1 MRGDEDVTAF
11 HTVANSWSR
20 YRGTRLSKLQARYRK
35 LLVSANHS
43 SESTLSTPNTSI
55 RAVKVH
61 RKSVTSVGM
70 FLGIVV
76 TVVFYLVAPAIAT
89 YFSGGP
95 QFVQRYFCGHPIEY
109 VTSGLFFVGMG
120 ILAVKWKQLPTDRA
134 AIASV
139 KELATTA
146 DWAHADAASG
156 PVQCLTA
163 WQAGSHR
170 DVWRST
176 SMWHRV
182 QDVLHYLNAGRNDG
196 LEDHLKYLA
205 DLSVDRL
212 IQSFSLIRTVTWA
225 VPIMGFLG
233 TVVGITLA
241 IANVTPEQLDSS
253 LPEVTAGLA
262 VAFDTTAQALTMS
275 MLLVFATY
283 LVERDEQAILN
294 EVEQFGIDSLVPFIS
309 QSDAAEPASGLPAL
323 ANWTAEILAQQ
334 TDSWS
339 RHLTTM
345 QSDWAETLNFQTDS
359 LAQALSDE
367 TAATL
372 QSHRQASDS
381 ARDQYAAT
389 LQQSSQM
396 FVQQMQKTLMTF
408 VDRVDLWQ
416 NAMRESSLAS
426 AGQAEELHRL
436 GRTMLQL
443 TEAEQKLVQLQE
455 SLNENLQT
463 LQMVATLEQ
472 TVQSLNA
479 AVSILTSKSYMRAA
493 A

>member
-1 MRGDEDVTAF
+1 M
-11 HTVANSWSR
+11 
-20 YRGTRLSKLQARYRK
+20 
-35 LLVSANHS
+35 SANRTPES
-43 SESTLSTPNTSI
+43 STSAASTSV
-55 RAVKVH
+55 RAV
-61 RKSVTSVGM
+61 RMQNRSVTSVGM
-70 FLGIVV
+70 FLGIAA
-76 TVVFYLVAPAIAT
+76 TVVFYLAAPRIAGF
-89 YFSGGP
+89 FSGGP
-95 QFVQRYFCGHPIEY
+95 EFVQRYFCGHPLEY
-109 VTSGLFFVGMG
+109 VTSALFFVGMG
-120 ILAVKWKQLPTDRA
+120 ILAAKWKLIPNERA
-134 AIASV
+134 VITSV
-139 KELATTA
+139 SELAKTA
-146 DWAHADAASG
+146 DWTHRDSG
-156 PVQCLTA
+156 SGVVQKLTA
-163 WQAGSHR
+163 WQAAADR
-170 DVWRST
+170 DAWRST
-176 SMWHRV
+176 SMWNRV
-182 QDVLHYLNAGRNDG
+182 QDVLHYVNAGRNGG

-212 IQSFSLIRTVTWA
+212 IQSYSLIRTVTWA

-233 TVVGITLA
+233 TVIGITMA

-275 MLLVFATY
+275 MLLVFATF
-283 LVERDEQAILN
+283 LVERSEQSILN
-294 EVEQFGIDSLVPFIS
+294 DVEQFGIDSLVPFIGEAEA
-309 QSDAAEPASGLPAL
+309 DAAEPASGLPAL

-339 RHLTTM
+339 RHLAAM
-345 QSDWAETLNFQTDS
+345 QSGWAETLNSQTDS

-367 TAATL
+367 TTATL
-372 QSHRQASDS
+372 QSHRVASDS

-396 FVQQMQKTLMTF
+396 FVQQMQKTMMTF

-455 SLNENLQT
+455 ALNDNLQT
-463 LQMVATLEQ
+463 LQMVSTLEQ

-479 AVSILTSKSYMRAA
+479 AVSILTSKTSMRVAA
-493 A
+493 

>member
-1 MRGDEDVTAF
+1 VWLTPALVFNDQ
-11 HTVANSWSR
+11 NC
-20 YRGTRLSKLQARYRK
+20 RLATGK
-35 LLVSANHS
+35 LLVSANDISEVATS
-43 SESTLSTPNTSI
+43 SV
-55 RAVKVH
+55 RAAKIH
-61 RKSVTSVGM
+61 RKSVTGLGT
-70 FLGIVV
+70 FLGIAA

-89 YFSGGP
+89 YFHRGP
-95 QFVQRYFCGHPIEY
+95 ELVQRYFCGHPIEY

-134 AIASV
+134 VIANV
-139 KELATTA
+139 KELAATA
-146 DWAHADAASG
+146 QWTQGEAGSG
-156 PVQCLTA
+156 AVQSLTA
-163 WQAGSHR
+163 WQAASHR

-182 QDVLHYLNAGRNDG
+182 QDVLHYVNAGRNDG

-283 LVERDEQAILN
+283 LVERDEQAVLN
-294 EVEQFGIDSLVPFIS
+294 DVEQFGIDSLVPCIS
-309 QSDAAEPASGLPAL
+309 QSDAAAAEPASGFPAL
-323 ANWTAEILAQQ
+323 ANWTAEILTQQ
-334 TDSWS
+334 TESWN
-339 RHLTTM
+339 RHLAAM
-345 QSDWAETLNFQTDS
+345 QSGWAETLNIQTDS
-359 LAQALSDE
+359 LAQALADE
-367 TAATL
+367 TTATL
-372 QSHRQASDS
+372 QSHRHAADT
-381 ARDQYAAT
+381 ARDQYTAT

-396 FVQQMQKTLMTF
+396 FVQQMQQTMFAFL
-408 VDRVDLWQ
+408 DRVDLWQ

-455 SLNENLQT
+455 TLNENLQT

>member
-1 MRGDEDVTAF
+1 
-11 HTVANSWSR
+11 
-20 YRGTRLSKLQARYRK
+20 
-35 LLVSANHS
+35 
-43 SESTLSTPNTSI
+43 
-55 RAVKVH
+55 
-61 RKSVTSVGM
+61 
-70 FLGIVV
+70 
-76 TVVFYLVAPAIAT
+76 
-89 YFSGGP
+89 
-95 QFVQRYFCGHPIEY
+95 
-109 VTSGLFFVGMG
+109 
-120 ILAVKWKQLPTDRA
+120 
-134 AIASV
+134 
-139 KELATTA
+139 
-146 DWAHADAASG
+146 
-156 PVQCLTA
+156 
-163 WQAGSHR
+163 
-170 DVWRST
+170 
-176 SMWHRV
+176 MWHRV
-182 QDVLHYLNAGRNDG
+182 QDVLHYVNAGRNDG

-294 EVEQFGIDSLVPFIS
+294 DVEQFGIDSLVPFIS
-309 QSDAAEPASGLPAL
+309 QSDAAAAEPASGLPAL
-323 ANWTAEILAQQ
+323 ATWTAEILAQQ

-339 RHLTTM
+339 QHLTAM
-345 QSDWAETLNFQTDS
+345 QSGWAETLNSQTDS

-367 TAATL
+367 TTATL
-372 QSHRQASDS
+372 QSHRYASDT

-396 FVQQMQKTLMTF
+396 FVQQMQQSMMNF

-479 AVSILTSKSYMRAA
+479 AVSILTSKSSMRVAA
-493 A
+493 

>member
-1 MRGDEDVTAF
+1 M
-11 HTVANSWSR
+11 
-20 YRGTRLSKLQARYRK
+20 
-35 LLVSANHS
+35 
-43 SESTLSTPNTSI
+43 TSI
-55 RAVKVH
+55 G
-61 RKSVTSVGM
+61 T
-70 FLGIVV
+70 FLGIAV
-76 TVVFYLVAPAIAT
+76 TVVFYLVAPPIAKC
-89 YFSGGP
+89 FSGGP
-95 QFVQRYFCGHPIEY
+95 EFLYRYFCSHPIEY
-109 VTSGLFFVGMG
+109 VTSGLFFVGMA
-120 ILAVKWKQLPTDRA
+120 ILAAKWKQLPTDRA
-134 AIASV
+134 VIANV
-139 KELATTA
+139 KELASTA
-146 DWAHADAASG
+146 QWVPTEAGSG
-156 PVQCLTA
+156 AVQSLTA
-163 WQAGSHR
+163 WQAASHR
-170 DVWRST
+170 DDWKST

-182 QDVLHYLNAGRNDG
+182 QDVLHYVNAGRHDG

-253 LPEVTAGLA
+253 MPEVTAGLA

-294 EVEQFGIDSLVPFIS
+294 DVEQFGIDSLVPFIS
-309 QSDAAEPASGLPAL
+309 QSDAVAAEPASGLPAL
-323 ANWTAEILAQQ
+323 ANWTAEILTQQ

-339 RHLTTM
+339 RHLAAM
-345 QSDWAETLNFQTDS
+345 QSGWAETLNFQTDS

-367 TAATL
+367 TTATL
-372 QSHRQASDS
+372 QSHRHASDT

-396 FVQQMQKTLMTF
+396 FVQQMQQTLTTF

-455 SLNENLQT
+455 TLNENLHT

>member
-1 MRGDEDVTAF
+1 MTK
-11 HTVANSWSR
+11 T
-20 YRGTRLSKLQARYRK
+20 GT
-35 LLVSANHS
+35 
-43 SESTLSTPNTSI
+43 
-55 RAVKVH
+55 
-61 RKSVTSVGM
+61 
-70 FLGIVV
+70 FLGITV
-76 TVVFYLVAPAIAT
+76 TVVFYMVAPAIAT
-89 YFSGGP
+89 YFRGGP
-95 QFVQRYFCGHPIEY
+95 EFVQRYFCGHPIEY
-109 VTSGLFFVGMG
+109 VTSGLFFVGMA
-120 ILAVKWKQLPTDRA
+120 ILAAKWRQLPTDRA
-134 AIASV
+134 VIANV

-146 DWAHADAASG
+146 GWMQTEAGTGA
-156 PVQCLTA
+156 VQSLTA
-163 WQAGSHR
+163 WQAAPLR
-170 DVWRST
+170 ADWRST

-182 QDVLHYLNAGRNDG
+182 QDVLHYVNAGRNDG

-212 IQSFSLIRTVTWA
+212 VQSFSLIRTVTWA

-309 QSDAAEPASGLPAL
+309 QSHASPDEPATGLPAL

-339 RHLTTM
+339 RHLNAM
-345 QSDWAETLNFQTDS
+345 QSGWAETLNFQTDS

-367 TAATL
+367 TTATL
-372 QSHRQASDS
+372 QSHRDAADA
-381 ARDQYAAT
+381 ARDRYAAT

-396 FVQQMQKTLMTF
+396 FAQQLQQTLMTF

-416 NAMRESSLAS
+416 NAMRESALAS

-455 SLNENLQT
+455 ALNENLQT
-463 LQMVATLEQ
+463 LQMVSTLEQ

-479 AVSILTSKSYMRAA
+479 AVSILTSKSSMRVAA
-493 A
+493 